1 MVVLTE
7 TKGLLRGEGTGTLF
21 SLTQCFTV
29 AYPGIF
35 FFVGRRGEG
44 GFNKFG

>member
-7 TKGLLRGEGTGTLF
+7 PKLLLRGEGTGTLF
-21 SLTQCFTV
+21 SLTQCFTG

-35 FFVGRRGEG
+35 FREEEVGEG
-44 GFNKFG
+44 GFNKFS